1 MNINISVPLANASR
15 QTTSKA
21 LPEGIMA
28 RARSNGR
35 HGHLCAAKVKDNLGA
50 RPLASTI
57 PEQGGSWVGQ
67 ILSSNS

>member
-1 MNINISVPLANASR
+1 MNINISVPLTNASR

-35 HGHLCAAKVKDNLGA
+35 HGHLCAAKVKDDLGV
-50 RPLASTI
+50 RP
-57 PEQGGSWVGQ
+57 
-67 ILSSNS
+67 